1 MEEADSLL
9 LSSLSPALKLLPAPA
24 PNVSTLQSLLSLN
37 LLYPVVSAS
46 LSVLDGGD
54 VEELPKTTSKK
65 HRACAKMAE
74 RVKAV
79 GYSGEMGYN
88 TILYPS
94 LQSSRSLLS
103 YLAESLQK
111 NSQSLEELEAS

>member
-74 RVKAV
+74 RVKGKGRTTAKDQDPWGMAPLV
-79 GYSGEMGYN
+79 SPEG
-88 TILYPS
+88 I
-94 LQSSRSLLS
+94 
-103 YLAESLQK
+103 
-111 NSQSLEELEAS
+111 